1 MQCKQAS
8 EMMSMRLDGRL
19 GSKEAALLDAH
30 LAECKVCQAEWQSL
44 QALDSLLAST
54 AAIEAP
60 VRVRVQVMTRLER
73 RDKARRAI
81 IGGTMLTL
89 GTVALALL
97 LMAPALLGLL
107 QATGIAPALIR
118 GGPTTLLHLLGAG
131 ETLGRTYI
139 GLIGSL
145 IIPLVI
151 LGLCGITS
159 ALALNGLWIGALH
172 RLRGSR

>member
-8 EMMSMRLDGRL
+8 EMMSLRLDGRL
-19 GSKEAALLDAH
+19 DNAQVALLDAH
-30 LAECKVCQAEWQSL
+30 LAECQACQAEWQSL
-44 QALDSLLAST
+44 QALDSLLAS
-54 AAIEAP
+54 AATLEAP

-81 IGGTMLTL
+81 IGGTALTL

-97 LMAPALLGLL
+97 LMAPVLLGLL
-107 QATGIAPALIR
+107 DAVGIAPALIR

-151 LGLCGITS
+151 LGLCGVTT
-159 ALALNGLWIGALH
+159 ALALNGLWIGALR
-172 RLRGSR
+172 RLRASR

>member
-8 EMMSMRLDGRL
+8 EMMSLQLDGRL
-19 GSKEAALLDAH
+19 GDTEVPLLDAH
-30 LAECKVCQAEWQSL
+30 LAECEACRAEWQSL
-44 QALDSLLAST
+44 QALDSLLASAVT
-54 AAIEAP
+54 MEAP

-81 IGGTMLTL
+81 IGGTALTL

-97 LMAPALLGLL
+97 LMAPVLLGLL
-107 QATGIAPALIR
+107 DAVGIAPALIR

-151 LGLCGITS
+151 LGLCGMTS
-159 ALALNGLWIGALH
+159 ALALNGLWIGAMR
-172 RLRGSR
+172 RLRASR

>member
-8 EMMSMRLDGRL
+8 EMMSLRLDGRL
-19 GSKEAALLDAH
+19 GNTEAALLDAH
-30 LAECKVCQAEWQSL
+30 LAECAACQAEWQSL
-44 QALDSLLAST
+44 QALDSLLASAVT
-54 AAIEAP
+54 IEAP

-81 IGGTMLTL
+81 IGGTALSL

-97 LMAPALLGLL
+97 LMAPVLLGLL
-107 QATGIAPALIR
+107 DAVGIAPALIR
-118 GGPTTLLHLLGAG
+118 GGPMTLLHLLGAG

-145 IIPLVI
+145 IIPLAI
-151 LGLCGITS
+151 LGLCGMTS
-159 ALALNGLWIGALH
+159 ALALNGLWIGAMR
-172 RLRGSR
+172 RLRASR

>member
-19 GSKEAALLDAH
+19 GRSEVALLDAH
-30 LAECKVCQAEWQSL
+30 LAECEACQAEWQSL
-44 QALDSLLAST
+44 QALDSLLAS
-54 AAIEAP
+54 AATIEAP

-81 IGGTMLTL
+81 IGGTTLAL

-97 LMAPALLGLL
+97 LTAPALLGLL
-107 QATGIAPALIR
+107 EAVGIAPALIR

-151 LGLCGITS
+151 LGLCGMTS
-159 ALALNGLWIGALH
+159 ALALNGLWIGALR
-172 RLRGSR
+172 RLRASR

>member
-19 GSKEAALLDAH
+19 ESAESALLDDH
-30 LAECKVCQAEWQSL
+30 LAECEACRVEWQRL
-44 QALDSLLAST
+44 QALDSLLA
-54 AAIEAP
+54 AAATMEAP

-73 RDKARRAI
+73 RDRARRAI

-97 LMAPALLGLL
+97 LIAPALFGLL
-107 QATGIAPALIR
+107 DTLGIAPALIR
-118 GGPTTLLHLLGAG
+118 GGPTTLSHLLGVG

-139 GLIGSL
+139 GLFEKL
-145 IIPLVI
+145 VVPLVI
-151 LGLCGITS
+151 LGLCGLVS
-159 ALALNGLWIGALH
+159 ALALNGVWIGALR
-172 RLRGSR
+172 RLRTSR